1 MTAIRNHRAA
11 AIQARAHEA
20 MVSLRATAVQR
31 VYFTLPL
38 MPVPLHACFIN
49 AGRRRVESKRY
60 TIWKEAIDGHLART
74 RPELLGDPYTGA
86 TFKGLVLAR
95 YYVMRPDKRAR
106 DLDNLLKALND
117 TLTRNRII
125 ADDSNIVD
133 LGIAWARSEIQ
144 GGPVLVE
151 VEGI

>member
-1 MTAIRNHRAA
+1 MTALSTRRAA
-11 AIQARAHEA
+11 AIEARANHALVLAKAAE
-20 MVSLRATAVQR
+20 TQR
-31 VYFTLPL
+31 VFFTLPL
-38 MPVPLHACFIN
+38 FPVPLHACFIN
-49 AGRRRVESKRY
+49 AGRRRVESPRY
-60 TIWKEAIDGHLART
+60 TQWKAATDAHLVRERADI
-74 RPELLGDPYTGA
+74 LGDPYTGA
-86 TFKGLVLAR
+86 TFKGHVAVR
-95 YYVMRPDKRAR
+95 FYVKRPDKRTR

-144 GGPVLVE
+144 GGVVLVE